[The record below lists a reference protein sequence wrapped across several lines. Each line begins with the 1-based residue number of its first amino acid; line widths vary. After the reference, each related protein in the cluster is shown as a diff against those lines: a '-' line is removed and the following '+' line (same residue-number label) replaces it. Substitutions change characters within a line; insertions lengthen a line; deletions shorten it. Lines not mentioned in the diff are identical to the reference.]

1 MKRRM
6 MMVVG
11 VAVVSAVA
19 TGAAQ
24 DRPAPFGIRM
34 GAPKQTLKVESEVG
48 GSLVRLASVPRPHPD
63 LETYLAQATPQAG
76 VCFVKGV
83 GKTVT
88 TSVYGESVQTTFNDL
103 KTQLEG
109 VYGPATVVD
118 RLKPG
123 SIWDEPNDYTMALLK
138 KERTLMATWGSFKGG
153 QVAPGLQTVALVMVG
168 LSRDTAFGTVEY
180 YFTNYD
186 ACEAE
191 AKGLKANAF
200 K

>member
-1 MKRRM
+1 
-6 MMVVG
+6 
-11 VAVVSAVA
+11 
-19 TGAAQ
+19 
-24 DRPAPFGIRM
+24 M

-109 VYGPATVVD
+109 VYGWPRWSTASS
-118 RLKPG
+118 PG
-123 SIWDEPNDYTMALLK
+123 ASGTS
-138 KERTLMATWGSFKGG
+138 RTTTRW
-153 QVAPGLQTVALVMVG
+153 P
-168 LSRDTAFGTVEY
+168 
-180 YFTNYD
+180 
-186 ACEAE
+186 C
-191 AKGLKANAF
+191 
-200 K
+200 